1 MSAKTKY
8 SDEPI
13 KVGKPVKDFLPSPEE
28 LVLKENTVKV
38 TISLTKDSVDFFKK
52 HAKKYG
58 TPYQQMIRRLLDAYA
73 QAHRK

>member
-38 TISLTKDSVDFFKK
+38 TISLTKDSVDFFK
-52 HAKKYG
+52 
-58 TPYQQMIRRLLDAYA
+58 R
-73 QAHRK
+73 